1 MKLMMYDLQTSKRPL
16 AASRNK
22 EDKSPEPH
30 LTWKAMVTVAGTLGG
45 EKQLTMKG
53 SLSAVIWSHTQK
65 RLAKSHVGRAQQC
78 VLG

>member
-1 MKLMMYDLQTSKRPL
+1 MMVLYDLQTSKGPL

-30 LTWKAMVTVAGTLGG
+30 LTWKATVTVAGTLGG
-45 EKQLTMKG
+45 EKQLTMEG
-53 SLSAVIWSHTQK
+53 SLSAVFWSHTQK
-65 RLAKSHVGRAQQC
+65 RLGKSQVVRAQQC